1 MNSPSLTFRSMNKN
15 ECYFHILWNALNI
28 CLVNSVL
35 LTSLE
40 DFVETAFVFDNCFD
54 HLLDFLVGELSD
66 WRRAFQ
72 VLADSGEEFEGQIG
86 LFFCLTLDEGNLV
99 DSSRGCVSVQIDL
112 GVVAEV

>member
-1 MNSPSLTFRSMNKN
+1 M
-15 ECYFHILWNALNI
+15 
-28 CLVNSVL
+28 
-35 LTSLE
+35 TSFE